1 MRYPLV
7 GVQGDEGAP
16 PNGDNL
22 YCCCSHAPRTFV
34 TPLVS
39 CLSKKDWVHL
49 LIIPGGSQC
58 TELPLVTGMA
68 SALQEPAPVITK
80 RSLLGAQSNVDYCQ
94 GDVSSNIITWHCTH
108 WEISQ
113 YLINLC

>member
-1 MRYPLV
+1 MVTTFIAAAPMRREPLLRHWSV
-7 GVQGDEGAP
+7 GEA
-16 PNGDNL
+16 
-22 YCCCSHAPRTFV
+22 RI
-34 TPLVS
+34 
-39 CLSKKDWVHL
+39 DWVHL

-58 TELPLVTGMA
+58 TELPLVTGMTGMA